1 MAASYGPSIAP
12 LKKSPRYFSRFRR
25 AFRSSGF
32 YDGSTD
38 PACASRDTGSR
49 FAKEAPMK
57 ELSMDEVMAIA
68 GGMPTAATLD
78 EIFYRLPL
86 EPAADPV
93 EASRD
98 ASIRVPSPE
107 AS

>member
-1 MAASYGPSIAP
+1 
-12 LKKSPRYFSRFRR
+12 
-25 AFRSSGF
+25 
-32 YDGSTD
+32 
-38 PACASRDTGSR
+38 
-49 FAKEAPMK
+49 MK
-57 ELSMDEVMAIA
+57 ELSMDEVVAIA
-68 GGMPTAATLD
+68 GGLPTAATFD

-93 EASRD
+93 EGSRD

>member
-1 MAASYGPSIAP
+1 
-12 LKKSPRYFSRFRR
+12 
-25 AFRSSGF
+25 
-32 YDGSTD
+32 
-38 PACASRDTGSR
+38 
-49 FAKEAPMK
+49 MK

-68 GGMPTAATLD
+68 GGLPTAATLD

-107 AS
+107 TS